1 MKYMTHKNQYTSMKK
16 ALKIFGISILVLLIV
31 LIATPF
37 LFKGKIENLVKD
49 SINKQLNATVS
60 WSQLDLSLIRSFPS
74 ANLGLRDLSVI
85 NHEPFKGDTLV
96 YTKNF
101 SARLG
106 IMQLFKSEGISLDE
120 IKIDNALINA
130 VVNEDGIANYDI
142 VKASE
147 ETEEAPDKE
156 ESDFQLNL
164 KHYEINNSEIRYR
177 DYPAKTFALLEN
189 LNHSGDGDFGEAVF
203 TLRTHTDVKVSVDF
217 EETNYLNKNYLQLDA
232 AIEMDLNKMKFT
244 FKENQALINQLA
256 LAFNGYFQMNEEDSE
271 IDLKFSTPS
280 SDFKNFLAL
289 IPEAYASDLNQ
300 VETTGKFEVE
310 GFAKGKIS
318 ENSIP
323 QFALFMNAEK
333 ASFNYPD
340 LPKQVDDISLKID
353 VVSNTNSIE
362 NMFVK
367 IDDVKFRIDQDQFN
381 GKATLEN
388 IFDDM
393 KVAFEANGSIN
404 LKNISQAY
412 PMPADLD
419 LNGLLTANIKSN
431 FVMSDVEKERYNRVN
446 ANGNLRLSNFEYDD
460 KELKNPY
467 EIKTAAVQF
476 STNTI
481 ELQEFEMKTGQTDL
495 QASGRMDNLMGFVF
509 SDADLKGRFRAN
521 SNNFVVADF
530 MTTSEE
536 TNATN
541 EASSEEIKI
550 PKFLDIA
557 MDFNANK
564 VVYDNLELNNTRGSM
579 IIKNER
585 VSLQDVS
592 AGIFGGS
599 ITLNGNVSTQD
610 AQPNFNMSLGLVEVD
625 IAQVFTQMELAKNL
639 APIAAALTG
648 KVSTNFDLNGK
659 LTPDFSPVLNSLSG
673 GALAQ
678 IVQAQVQPEKTPL
691 INNLNNEFNF
701 IDFSKLNLSNLSTQ
715 ATFNDGKVN
724 VQPFQVEVEGVD
736 IDVSG
741 NHNFDGN
748 MNYNLDVHIPA
759 NLLGSSINNQIAQ
772 LTNQD
777 LQGMFIDVPVGV
789 SGSFS
794 NPRLNL
800 NLQSALQDLTNKIIE
815 EQKNRV
821 RGEAEDRIRDGLR
834 NILGGEEDE
843 DSENKNIEDKAK
855 DKLRGLFG
863 R

>member
-1 MKYMTHKNQYTSMKK
+1 MKK
-16 ALKIFGISILVLLIV
+16 ALKILGITILILLIV
-31 LIATPF
+31 LVTAPF
-37 LFKGKIENLVKD
+37 LFKGKIESLVKEN
-49 SINKQLNATVS
+49 INKQINATVS
-60 WSQLDLSLIRSFPS
+60 WNQLDLSLIKGFPS
-74 ANLGLRDLSVI
+74 ATLGLQDLSII
-85 NHEPFKGDTLV
+85 NNTPFENDTLV
-96 YTKNF
+96 YAKNF
-101 SARLG
+101 SAQMG

-120 IKIDNALINA
+120 IRIDNALINA

-147 ETEEAPDKE
+147 ETEEASEKE
-156 ESDFQLNL
+156 ENDFQLNL

-177 DYPAKTFALLEN
+177 DYPAKTSALLEN
-189 LNHSGDGDFGEAVF
+189 LNHSGDGDFGEAIF
-203 TLRTHTDVKVSVDF
+203 TLRTHTDVKVSVNH
-217 EETNYLNKNYLQLDA
+217 EETNYLNKNFLQLDA
-232 AIEMDLNKMKFT
+232 EIEMDLNQMKFT
-244 FKENQALINQLA
+244 FKENKALVNQLA
-256 LAFNGYFQMNEEDSE
+256 LAFDGYFQINKEDYE
-271 IDLKFSTPS
+271 MDLKFSTPS

-289 IPEAYASDLNQ
+289 IPEAYASNLDG
-300 VETTGKFEVE
+300 VETHGKFEVE
-310 GFAKGKIS
+310 GFAKGKIAES
-318 ENSIP
+318 LTP

-340 LPKQVDDISLKID
+340 LPKKVEDISLKID
-353 VVSNTNSIE
+353 IVSNTNSLD

-431 FVMSDVEKERYNRVN
+431 FVTSDVEKERYNRVN
-446 ANGNLRLSNFEYDD
+446 ANGNIRLSNFKYND

-467 EIKTAAVQF
+467 EIRTAAVQF
-476 STNTI
+476 STNNI
-481 ELQEFEMKTGQTDL
+481 QLKEFEMKTGQTDIK
-495 QASGRMDNLMGFVF
+495 ASGRMDNLMSFVF
-509 SDADLKGRFRAN
+509 SDAHLKGRFNAH
-521 SNNFVVADF
+521 SDNFVVADF
-530 MTTSEE
+530 MTSSEE
-536 TNATN
+536 TSKSN
-541 EASSEEIKI
+541 EVSSEEIKI

-557 MDFNANK
+557 MDFNAKN
-564 VVYDNLELNNTRGSM
+564 VVYDNLKLKNARGSM
-579 IIKNER
+579 IIKNEN

-599 ITLNGNVSTQD
+599 ITLNGNVSTQGV
-610 AQPNFNMSLGLVEVD
+610 QPDFNMQLGLIEVD
-625 IAQVFTQMELAKNL
+625 IAQIFTQMELAKSL

-648 KVSTNFDLNGK
+648 KVSTNLDLKGK

-678 IVQAQVQPEKTPL
+678 IIQAQVQPEKTPL

-701 IDFSKLNLSNLSTQ
+701 IDFSKLNLSNLTTQ
-715 ATFNDGKVN
+715 ATFNDGKVS
-724 VQPFQVEVEGVD
+724 VKPFQVKVEGVD
-736 IDVSG
+736 IDVKG
-741 NHNFDGN
+741 NHNFDGS
-748 MNYNLDVHIPA
+748 MDYNLDVHIPA
-759 NLLGSSINNQIAQ
+759 KMLGSNISKQLSQ

-800 NLQSALQDLTNKIIE
+800 NLQSAIQDLTNKIIE
-815 EQKNRV
+815 QQKNKIKE
-821 RGEAEDRIRDGLR
+821 EAEDKIRDGIR
-834 NILGGEEDE
+834 NILGGDE
-843 DSENKNIEDKAK
+843 NNENENQKDNIEDKAK

-863 R
+863 K